1 MKRILITDDMHASIM
16 PMLEEIGFV
25 PDYRPDIK
33 RPEILSIIAGYEGLL
48 IRSKTK
54 IDAEFLGYCTKL
66 EFIGRAGAGLDL
78 IDTEE
83 VTKRNIQIFAANEG
97 NRDAVAEQTMGMML
111 CLFNKINTADN
122 QVRNKIW
129 LREENRGVELA
140 GKTVGIIGYGHMG
153 KALAQR
159 LLGFDVR
166 VLAHD
171 KYNPVPEDEFFAKA
185 ATLEEIYEE
194 ADIVS
199 LHVPLTD
206 ETRLMV
212 NDDFIHLFK
221 KDFYLINTSRGEV
234 ASVKAILDGLEAGKI
249 KGACLDVLENE
260 KMDKLNP
267 EQEELYTQL
276 FQKQN
281 VILTPHI
288 AGWTHE
294 SYQKINQ
301 VLVGKIRELI
311 MN

>member
-1 MKRILITDDMHASIM
+1 MKRILITDDMHASII
-16 PMLEEIGFV
+16 PMLEEIGFA

-48 IRSKTK
+48 IRSKTE
-54 IDAEFLGYCTKL
+54 IDAEFLAYCTNLK
-66 EFIGRAGAGLDL
+66 FIGRAGAGLDL

-83 VTKRNIQIFAANEG
+83 VARKNISIFAANEG
-97 NRDAVAEQTMGMML
+97 NRDAVAEQTMGMIL
-111 CLFNKINTADN
+111 CLFNKINTADY

-129 LREENRGVELA
+129 LREENRGVELS

-171 KYNPVPEDEFFAKA
+171 KYKLIPDDEFFAKS
-185 ATLEEIYEE
+185 ATMEEIYDE

-212 NDDFIHLFK
+212 NEGFISCFK
-221 KDFYLINTSRGEV
+221 KDFYLVNTSRGEV
-234 ASVKAILDGLEAGKI
+234 ASVIAILDGLDSGKI

-260 KMDKLNP
+260 KMDKLKP
-267 EQEELYTQL
+267 EQEELYNQL

-301 VLVGKIRELI
+301 VLVGKIREL
-311 MN
+311 

>member
-1 MKRILITDDMHASIM
+1 MKRILITDDMHASII
-16 PMLEEIGFV
+16 PMLEEIGFT

-33 RPEILSIIAGYEGLL
+33 RPEILSIIANYEGLL

-54 IDAEFLGYCTKL
+54 IDAEFLAHCTNLK
-66 EFIGRAGAGLDL
+66 FIGRAGAGLDL
-78 IDTEE
+78 IDIEE
-83 VTKRNIQIFAANEG
+83 VTKRNIQVFAANEG
-97 NRDAVAEQTMGMML
+97 NRDAVAEQTMGMIL
-111 CLFNKINTADN
+111 CLFNKINIADN

-129 LREENRGVELA
+129 LREENRGVELS
-140 GKTVGIIGYGHMG
+140 GKTLGIIGYGYMG

-171 KYNPVPEDEFFAKA
+171 KYNPVPEDEFFATP
-185 ATLEEIYEE
+185 ATMEQIYEE

-199 LHVPLTD
+199 LHVPLTE

-212 NDDFIHLFK
+212 NEDFINHFK
-221 KDFYLINTSRGEV
+221 TDFYLINTSRGEV
-234 ASVKAILDGLEAGKI
+234 ASVKAILDGLDSGKI

-260 KMDKLNP
+260 KMDKLNI

-301 VLVGKIRELI
+301 VLVEKIREL
-311 MN
+311 

>member
-1 MKRILITDDMHASIM
+1 MKRILITDDMHASII
-16 PMLEEIGFV
+16 PMLEEIGFT

-33 RPEILSIIAGYEGLL
+33 RPEILSIIANYEGLL

-54 IDAEFLGYCTKL
+54 IDAEFLAHCTNLK
-66 EFIGRAGAGLDL
+66 FIGRAGAGLDL
-78 IDTEE
+78 IDIEE
-83 VTKRNIQIFAANEG
+83 VTKRNIQVFAANEG
-97 NRDAVAEQTMGMML
+97 NRDAVAEQTMGMIL
-111 CLFNKINTADN
+111 CLFNKINIADN

-129 LREENRGVELA
+129 LREENRGVELS
-140 GKTVGIIGYGHMG
+140 GKTLGIIGYGYMG

-171 KYNPVPEDEFFAKA
+171 KYNPVPEDEFFATP
-185 ATLEEIYEE
+185 ATMEQIYEE

-199 LHVPLTD
+199 LHVPLTE

-212 NDDFIHLFK
+212 NEDFINHFK
-221 KDFYLINTSRGEV
+221 TDFYLINTSRGEV
-234 ASVKAILDGLEAGKI
+234 ASVKAILEGLDSGKI

-260 KMDKLNP
+260 KMDKLNT

-301 VLVGKIRELI
+301 VLVEKIREL
-311 MN
+311 

>member
-1 MKRILITDDMHASIM
+1 MKRILITDDMHASII
-16 PMLEEIGFV
+16 PMLEEIGFT
-25 PDYRPDIK
+25 PDYHPDIK
-33 RPEILSIIAGYEGLL
+33 RPEILSIIANYEGLL

-54 IDAEFLGYCTKL
+54 IDAEFLAHCTNLK
-66 EFIGRAGAGLDL
+66 FIGRAGAGLDL
-78 IDTEE
+78 IDIEE
-83 VTKRNIQIFAANEG
+83 VTKRNIQVFAANEG
-97 NRDAVAEQTMGMML
+97 NRDAVAEQTMGMIL
-111 CLFNKINTADN
+111 CLFNKINIADN

-129 LREENRGVELA
+129 LREENRGVELS
-140 GKTVGIIGYGHMG
+140 GKTLGIIGYGYMG

-171 KYNPVPEDEFFAKA
+171 KYNPVPEDEFFATP
-185 ATLEEIYEE
+185 ATMEQIYEE

-199 LHVPLTD
+199 LHVPLTE

-212 NDDFIHLFK
+212 NEDFINHFK
-221 KDFYLINTSRGEV
+221 TDFYLINTSRGEI
-234 ASVKAILDGLEAGKI
+234 ASVKAILDGLDSGKI

-260 KMDKLNP
+260 KMDKLNT

-301 VLVGKIRELI
+301 VLVEKIREL
-311 MN
+311 

>member
-1 MKRILITDDMHASIM
+1 MKRILITDDMHASII
-16 PMLEEIGFV
+16 PMLEEIGFT

-33 RPEILSIIAGYEGLL
+33 RPEILSIIANYEGLL

-54 IDAEFLGYCTKL
+54 IDAEFLAHCTNLK
-66 EFIGRAGAGLDL
+66 FIGRAGAGLDL
-78 IDTEE
+78 IDIEE
-83 VTKRNIQIFAANEG
+83 VTKRNIQVFAANEG
-97 NRDAVAEQTMGMML
+97 NRDAVAEQTMGMIL
-111 CLFNKINTADN
+111 CLFNKINIADN

-129 LREENRGVELA
+129 LREENRGVELS
-140 GKTVGIIGYGHMG
+140 GKTLGIIGYGYMG

-171 KYNPVPEDEFFAKA
+171 KYNPVPEDEFFAKP
-185 ATLEEIYEE
+185 ATMEQIYEE

-199 LHVPLTD
+199 LHVPLTE

-212 NDDFIHLFK
+212 NEDFINHFK
-221 KDFYLINTSRGEV
+221 TDFYLINTSRGEV
-234 ASVKAILDGLEAGKI
+234 ASVKAILEGLDSGKI

-260 KMDKLNP
+260 KMDKLNI

-301 VLVGKIRELI
+301 VLVEKIREL
-311 MN
+311 